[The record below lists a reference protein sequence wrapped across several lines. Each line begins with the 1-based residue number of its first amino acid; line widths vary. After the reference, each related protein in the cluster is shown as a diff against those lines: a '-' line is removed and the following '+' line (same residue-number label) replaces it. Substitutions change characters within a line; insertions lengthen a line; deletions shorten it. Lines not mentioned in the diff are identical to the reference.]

1 MDYKLKNYKPTKDNW
16 LNDVIPDD
24 NFPYA
29 HAMKEID
36 TLNDKGEVIGR
47 ECAKYDP
54 FCPIKDDENKQVKDT
69 SLTLDPENPAGY
81 AATAALI
88 AANSD
93 VKANGVSPV
102 GSGDADTM
110 TIISQSILSQNEQ

>member
-36 TLNDKGEVIGR
+36 TLNDKI
-47 ECAKYDP
+47 D
-54 FCPIKDDENKQVKDT
+54 
-69 SLTLDPENPAGY
+69 
-81 AATAALI
+81 
-88 AANSD
+88 
-93 VKANGVSPV
+93 
-102 GSGDADTM
+102 
-110 TIISQSILSQNEQ
+110 